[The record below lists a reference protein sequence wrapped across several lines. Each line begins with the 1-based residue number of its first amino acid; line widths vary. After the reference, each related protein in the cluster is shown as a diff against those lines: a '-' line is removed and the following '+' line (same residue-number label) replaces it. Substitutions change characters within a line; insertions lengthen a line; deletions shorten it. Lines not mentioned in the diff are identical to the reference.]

1 MSKND
6 LLYYLALQ
14 KADGVGA
21 INAKKL
27 LVHCGDAQS
36 VFNEKTSN
44 LSKIAGIGSYVVSA
58 LKKKKL
64 FEHAEKEL
72 KFIAKNNIGY
82 SLITDANYPDKL
94 KHCAD
99 APIVLFSKGGINLK
113 KKKIISIV
121 GTRNITSY
129 GKSVL
134 EELIESL
141 IVYNPIIV
149 SGLAYGVDIYA
160 HKLAVKHNLQ
170 TIAVLAHGLD
180 RLYPAVHR
188 KTASKMQENGGLFT
202 EFWSGSKPE
211 KENFVKRNR
220 IIAGLS
226 EATIVIESATK
237 GGSLITADLAN
248 SYNRDVFAV
257 PGKLTDTYSKG
268 CNNLIKTNRAAL
280 LSSVADL
287 AYLLNWDKET
297 AVKTVQKKLFVNL
310 KSDEK
315 PVYDFLKENGK
326 QQLDQIALYC
336 NMPIHKA
343 VTSLFNL
350 EMSGV
355 VQPLPGKVYKIV

>member
-1 MSKND
+1 MSKKD

-14 KADGVGA
+14 KAEGVGA

-36 VFNEKTSN
+36 IFDEKASN
-44 LSKIAGIGSYVVSA
+44 LSKIAGIGLYVVKS
-58 LKKKKL
+58 LKKKSL
-64 FEHAEKEL
+64 FEQAEKEL
-72 KFIAKNNIGY
+72 EFIAKNNIGY
-82 SLITDANYPDKL
+82 SLITDGHYPDKL

-99 APIVLFSKGGINLK
+99 APIVLFSKGDINLK
-113 KKKIISIV
+113 DRKIISIV

-134 EELIESL
+134 EELVESL
-141 IVYNPIIV
+141 ISYNPIIV

-180 RLYPAVHR
+180 RLYPSVHR
-188 KTASKMQENGGLFT
+188 KTASEMQKNGGLFT

-226 EATIVIESATK
+226 EATIVIESAAK

-287 AYLLNWDKET
+287 SYLLNWGKET
-297 AVKTVQKKLFVNL
+297 AVKTVQKKLFVQL
-310 KSDEK
+310 KTEEK
-315 PVYDFLKENGK
+315 PIYNFLKDNGK
-326 QQLDQIALYC
+326 QQLDQIALHC
-336 NMPIHKA
+336 DMPIHKA
-343 VTSLFNL
+343 VSILFNL
-350 EMSGV
+350 EMSGL
-355 VQPLPGKVYKIV
+355 VQPIPGKIYRVV